1 MTDYVKRSDVINYV
15 CQFCK
20 DQHAD
25 ELCDEW
31 DICQLFTRISNVP
44 SADVVERDEGIKIGA
59 ALAAMHGS
67 DATSQDLEKAYFKG
81 VEEGYKKGRSGFEK
95 RGRILTNEFG
105 YESCSVCNYGLMLF
119 ITDENNILR
128 KPNYCP
134 NCGAKMENIDDV

>member
-1 MTDYVKRSDVINYV
+1 MNDYVKRSDVINYV

-31 DICQLFTRISNVP
+31 DACQLFTRISDVP
-44 SADVVERDEGIKIGA
+44 SADVVERK
-59 ALAAMHGS
+59 HG
-67 DATSQDLEKAYFKG
+67 K
-81 VEEGYKKGRSGFEK
+81 
-95 RGRILTNEFG
+95 ILTNEFG

-134 NCGAKMENIDDV
+134 NCGAKMENMEGKT